1 MLAKTTNFQPV
12 SAATEITN
20 IKSAV
25 IRPRFRNRDLPVRPR
40 FAPVSHRQLGCALT
54 ERAVRSDTAM
64 TGEISPRG
72 LVLSVG
78 GIKETLAVAA
88 VAARAGRRRMLL
100 PARNRK
106 DLEEIGEET
115 RKQLELAW
123 LERVKDAIEAAL
135 EPVAP

>member
-20 IKSAV
+20 TKSAV
-25 IRPRFRNRDLPVRPR
+25 IRPRFRNRDLPVRLR
-40 FAPVSHRQLGCALT
+40 FAPVSHRHLGCALT

-72 LVLSVG
+72 LVLPVG
-78 GIKETLAVAA
+78 GNKETLAVAA
-88 VAARAGRRRMLL
+88 RAGLRRVLL

-115 RKQLELAW
+115 RKQLELVW